1 MTSENRIVESNL
13 SAPRQATLR
22 DLVAVVFRQKW
33 VVLTVFAVTTLS
45 VFVLN
50 LGTATTYESNSQL
63 RVERGR
69 RENTLN
75 PTPRVLPWNEEISSE
90 IETVKS
96 YPVAHRAQEILD
108 QWYKEGKI
116 SRPIRLNR
124 GGIGAGVLGES
135 NVIDV
140 SYESQDASVC
150 RPATDAI
157 TTAYAEFRRQSQS
170 FPAAASFFLVELDR
184 VSTELAEAQAGKEA
198 YLGQLGPTGSRARQ
212 TSVSL
217 LLQDTDMKF
226 LSKSNDV
233 SLLRQQAAT
242 ARSLLNAGEIESPY
256 FTELG
261 NENTTTINELRRQ
274 LMENRLQRDQLAAT
288 LTDQH
293 PKFRAAEQAFQSAHG
308 MLEREIRRTADL
320 LDARLSEGEA
330 GLRDLDGQ
338 RNLLRAELTQ
348 FPQVEVELARRDN
361 QISLLQDKLKDLR
374 QKQLLTQVNEAT
386 APDYTVTIL
395 SPADAPAAKN
405 TRDYVR
411 MALAPLMSVV
421 VGLLLAFF
429 LDSLDHSLR
438 GPADVEEHL
447 GLPVLAALPESN
459 D

>member
-1 MTSENRIVESNL
+1 
-13 SAPRQATLR
+13 
-22 DLVAVVFRQKW
+22 
-33 VVLTVFAVTTLS
+33 
-45 VFVLN
+45 
-50 LGTATTYESNSQL
+50 
-63 RVERGR
+63 
-69 RENTLN
+69 
-75 PTPRVLPWNEEISSE
+75 
-90 IETVKS
+90 
-96 YPVAHRAQEILD
+96 
-108 QWYKEGKI
+108 
-116 SRPIRLNR
+116 
-124 GGIGAGVLGES
+124 
-135 NVIDV
+135 
-140 SYESQDASVC
+140 
-150 RPATDAI
+150 
-157 TTAYAEFRRQSQS
+157 
-170 FPAAASFFLVELDR
+170 
-184 VSTELAEAQAGKEA
+184 
-198 YLGQLGPTGSRARQ
+198 
-212 TSVSL
+212 
-217 LLQDTDMKF
+217 
-226 LSKSNDV
+226 
-233 SLLRQQAAT
+233 
-242 ARSLLNAGEIESPY
+242 
-256 FTELG
+256 
-261 NENTTTINELRRQ
+261 
-274 LMENRLQRDQLAAT
+274 MENRLQRDQLAAT

>member
-1 MTSENRIVESNL
+1 MDTIQ

-33 VVLTVFAVTTLS
+33 VILTVFAVTTLS
-45 VFVLN
+45 VFILN
-50 LGTATTYESNSQL
+50 LQTATTYESSSKL

-75 PTPRVLPWNEEISSE
+75 PSPRILPWNEEISSE

-96 YPVAHRAQEILD
+96 YPVARRAQEILD
-108 QWYKEGKI
+108 QWHAEGKI
-116 SRPIRLNR
+116 SSPVRLNR

-140 SYESQDASVC
+140 SYASQDASVC

-157 TTAYAEFRRQSQS
+157 TTAFAEFRRQSQS
-170 FPAAASFFLVELDR
+170 FPAAASFFDAEIAQA
-184 VSTELAEAQAGKEA
+184 SQELADAQADKEA
-198 YLGQLGPTGSRARQ
+198 YLGRVGPAGSRARQ
-212 TSVSL
+212 TSVSV
-217 LLQDTDMKF
+217 LLQQSDQDIMETRGA
-226 LSKSNDV
+226 V
-233 SLLRQQAAT
+233 HLLRQQVAT
-242 ARSLLNAGEIESPY
+242 ARSLMEAGESESAY

-261 NENTTTINELRRQ
+261 NENTVTINELRRQ
-274 LMENRLQRDQLAAT
+274 LMEARLQRDQLAAT

-293 PKFRAAEQAFQSAHG
+293 PKLRSAEQAFQSARQ
-308 MLEREIRRTADL
+308 MLETEVRSTVEL
-320 LDARLSEGEA
+320 LEARLREGEA
-330 GLRDLDGQ
+330 SLEDLQSQRAALRT
-338 RNLLRAELTQ
+338 ELTHL
-348 FPQVEVELARRDN
+348 PQVEVELARRDH
-361 QISLLQDKLKDLR
+361 QITLLQEKLKDLR

-386 APDYTVTIL
+386 APDFTVTIL
-395 SPADAPAAKN
+395 SPAGPPVAKK

-411 MALAPLMSVV
+411 MALAPLMSLV

-447 GLPVLAALPESN
+447 GLPVLAALPES
-459 D
+459 DE